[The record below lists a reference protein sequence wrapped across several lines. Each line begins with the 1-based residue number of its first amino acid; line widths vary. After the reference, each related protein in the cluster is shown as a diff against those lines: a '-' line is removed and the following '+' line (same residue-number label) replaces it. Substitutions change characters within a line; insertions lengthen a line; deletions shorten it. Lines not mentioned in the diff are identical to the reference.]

1 MSVTY
6 LRDDKELSTR
16 ELVATYYKGVSLPQ
30 GYDFGKENTIVLP
43 SPKPE
48 CGELERAVR
57 DGVTTDDNGNT
68 VQAWKVVDMFNDY
81 QAEKKDVD
89 GEQVYDAD
97 GNKVYYTVT
106 KAEQEAEY
114 LAKKQEQE
122 TKAKVQE
129 VTGIIDQYIQA
140 KVDEYNMKN
149 GTLFEKVHNCVA
161 YKDIEGYAHQ
171 KFCQDVLV
179 WNAQVWETARQ
190 VQVDVLTGV
199 RQEPTEEELLAELPI
214 LEL

>member
-6 LRDDKELSTR
+6 YKDGKELTAREIKGLNLNVSYR
-16 ELVATYYKGVSLPQ
+16 SPIQLGYELVHIT
-30 GYDFGKENTIVLP
+30 
-43 SPKPE
+43 PKPE
-48 CGELERAVR
+48 VQVLERAIR
-57 DGVTTDDNGNT
+57 DGVELVDGNY
-68 VQAWKVVDMFNDY
+68 VQKWKVVDMFSDY
-81 QAEKKDVD
+81 TNED
-89 GEQVYDAD
+89 GVL
-97 GNKVYYTVT
+97 VT
-106 KAEQEAEY
+106 KEGQEAEY